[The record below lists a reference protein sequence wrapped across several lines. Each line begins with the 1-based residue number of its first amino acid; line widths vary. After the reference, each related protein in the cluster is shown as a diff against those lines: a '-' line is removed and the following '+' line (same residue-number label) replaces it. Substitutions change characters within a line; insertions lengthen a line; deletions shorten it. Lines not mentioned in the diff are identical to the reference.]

1 MSVMQSVITIAL
13 VVAGTM
19 LTRFLPF
26 LIFPEHKNTPKS
38 IEYLGTILPFAMTGL
53 LVVYSLKDTTVLTWP
68 YGIPQALAVAVVI
81 GVHVWK
87 RNMML
92 SMIAGTCTYMVLI
105 QTIFA

>member
-1 MSVMQSVITIAL
+1 MSVLQSVITIAL

-26 LIFPEHKNTPKS
+26 LIFPEHKRTPKS